1 MISIYLNIIAN
12 VLLVISMFIIANKLS
27 KEQHET
33 KTKKSGIKLIS
44 ALFLMF
50 WAMFMSFY
58 LIIDF
63 NNILSGPLNV
73 RLNFYETIKSYIF
86 LFYVVAGRVLWGNL

>member
-33 KTKKSGIKLIS
+33 KTKK
-44 ALFLMF
+44 
-50 WAMFMSFY
+50 
-58 LIIDF
+58 
-63 NNILSGPLNV
+63 
-73 RLNFYETIKSYIF
+73 R
-86 LFYVVAGRVLWGNL
+86 R